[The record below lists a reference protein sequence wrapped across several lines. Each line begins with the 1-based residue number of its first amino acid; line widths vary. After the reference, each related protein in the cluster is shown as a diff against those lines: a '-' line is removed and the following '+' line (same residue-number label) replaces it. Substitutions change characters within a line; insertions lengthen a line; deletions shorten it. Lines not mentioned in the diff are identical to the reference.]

1 MRPTVLRS
9 DPPDARPT
17 LRDLARPGVAAVRAN
32 WRPFVLLQLVAL
44 GVVVAYYNVGAA
56 ERAID
61 AVGEVKA
68 AWGVAFTMLAAAVAG
83 ALLPEA
89 AKAVTQ
95 AGWRPRDRP
104 KEVAFLVVLFAL
116 NGLLVDGFYGLLGA
130 TVGEGTDAGTV
141 VVKMLVDMLGFT
153 PFVALPLVMLAFA
166 WRRHGYRLAAVAGE
180 VRAAGIS
187 GWYLRRVVPLLLPDW
202 AFWGPMVLLIYAMPG
217 GLQVVMWAGA
227 LAAWSLVMVFIGND
241 DHDAPD
247 VPPPE

>member
-1 MRPTVLRS
+1 MLQAN
-9 DPPDARPT
+9 DARPR

-32 WRPFVLLQLVAL
+32 WRPFVLLQLAAL
-44 GVVVAYYNVGAA
+44 AVVVLYYNVDAA
-56 ERAID
+56 RRAVD
-61 AVGEVKA
+61 AAGRLRAE
-68 AWGVAFTMLAAAVAG
+68 WGVAFTMLAAAVAG
-83 ALLPEA
+83 GLLPEV
-89 AKAVTQ
+89 AKAVTRT
-95 AGWRPRDRP
+95 GWRPGGRRG
-104 KEVAFLVVLFAL
+104 ELLFLIALFAF
-116 NGLLVDGFYGLLGA
+116 NGALVDGFYWSLGA

-153 PFVALPLVMLAFA
+153 PAIALPLVMLAFA
-166 WRRHGYRLAAVAGE
+166 WRRHGFRIAAVTAE
-180 VRAAGIS
+180 VRSAGVG

-241 DHDAPD
+241 DHDATPID